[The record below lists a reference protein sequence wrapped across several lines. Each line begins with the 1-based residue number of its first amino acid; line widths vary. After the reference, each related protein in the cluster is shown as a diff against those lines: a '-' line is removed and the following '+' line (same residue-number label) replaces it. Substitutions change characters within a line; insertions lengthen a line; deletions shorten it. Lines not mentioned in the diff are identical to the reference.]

1 MYDIKLK
8 EISAENR
15 QLRSK
20 VDKLSKELSTKIVEF
35 DEAREMNGIYSARYM
50 YIFKYQH
57 FYVFHIHRFLQK
69 IKIFG
74 WGNPKLYF

>member
-20 VDKLSKELSTKIVEF
+20 VDKLSKELSTKIIEY
-35 DEAREMNGIYSARYM
+35 DEAREMNGIYSAR
-50 YIFKYQH
+50 
-57 FYVFHIHRFLQK
+57 
-69 IKIFG
+69 
-74 WGNPKLYF
+74 